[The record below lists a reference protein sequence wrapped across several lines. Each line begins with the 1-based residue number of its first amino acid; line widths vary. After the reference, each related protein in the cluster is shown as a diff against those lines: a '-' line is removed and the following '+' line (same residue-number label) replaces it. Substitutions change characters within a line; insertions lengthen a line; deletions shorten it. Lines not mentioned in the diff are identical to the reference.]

1 MEVEMKAQISVAQA
15 KELVDGNIGEYHITR
30 GGGWRPFHR
39 RDTYYSFNGEKLN
52 RPTNIIRIRE
62 EAEIGD
68 DSFEDIILGKA
79 TKFKDGTN
87 KTFLTVKAKNTD
99 EKGIESNE
107 ETEGIL
113 VGDAKAAFEKSMK
126 LCNFK
131 PYFQKR
137 KDSVSLYVA
146 HRNEYREMHCEIV
159 NVNGHGP
166 YLEVE
171 VIVPDVKNKDS
182 AMFDNPAD
190 AKNIIEGFFYDVFGI
205 TKFDGRSWAE
215 IIEEN

>member
-99 EKGIESNE
+99 EKGVEANE

-126 LCNFK
+126 ICNFK

-146 HRNEYREMHCEIV
+146 HRNEYHEMHCEIV

-182 AMFDNPAD
+182 AMFDNPDD

-215 IIEEN
+215 IIKEN

>member
-39 RDTYYSFNGEKLN
+39 RDTYFSFNGEKLN

-62 EAEIGD
+62 EADIGD

-79 TKFKDGTN
+79 TKFKEGTN

-99 EKGIESNE
+99 EKGVETNE

-126 LCNFK
+126 ICNFK

-171 VIVPDVKNKDS
+171 VIVPEVKSEKDWY
-182 AMFDNPAD
+182 FNNVDD
-190 AKNIIEGFFYDVFGI
+190 ARNFIEDFFYDVFGI

-215 IIEEN
+215 IIKEN

>member
-1 MEVEMKAQISVAQA
+1 MEVEMKAQISVALA
-15 KELVDGNIGEYHITR
+15 SEIINGNIGKYHITR
-30 GGGWRPFHR
+30 GGGWKPFHR

-62 EAEIGD
+62 EADIGD

-99 EKGIESNE
+99 ERGIEINE

-113 VGDAKAAFEKSMK
+113 IGDAKTAFEKSMK
-126 LCNFK
+126 VCNFK

-137 KDSVSLYVA
+137 KDSVSFYVA
-146 HRNEYREMHCEIV
+146 DKENREMHCEIV

-171 VIVPDVKNKDS
+171 VIVPGVKNKDS
-182 AMFDNPAD
+182 TVFNNTDD
-190 AKNIIEGFFYDVFGI
+190 AKKFIEEFFYDAFRI

-215 IIEEN
+215 IISKE

>member
-1 MEVEMKAQISVAQA
+1 MKAKITVEQANDLVNGKIGTYKIS
-15 KELVDGNIGEYHITR
+15 R
-30 GGGWRPFHR
+30 GGGWRPFR
-39 RDTYYSFNGEKLN
+39 KRDTYYSFNGEKLDC
-52 RPTNIIRIRE
+52 PTNIIRIRE
-62 EAEIGD
+62 EMEIGE

-79 TKFKDGTN
+79 KTIRDGTH
-87 KTFLTVKAKNTD
+87 KTFLTVKAKSTD
-99 EKGIESNE
+99 EKGVETNE

-126 LCNFK
+126 VCNFK

-146 HRNEYREMHCEIV
+146 DKENREMHCEIV

-171 VIVPDVKNKDS
+171 IIVPTVNCTVQFFHSPDEARD
-182 AMFDNPAD
+182 F
-190 AKNIIEGFFYDVFGI
+190 IEDFFYDVFGI
-205 TKFDGRSWAE
+205 TKFDERSWAE
-215 IIEEN
+215 IIKE

>member
-1 MEVEMKAQISVAQA
+1 MEVEMKALISVAQA

-30 GGGWRPFHR
+30 GGGWRPFR
-39 RDTYYSFNGEKLN
+39 KRDTYYSFNGEKLD

-62 EAEIGD
+62 EMEIGE
-68 DSFEDIILGKA
+68 DSFEDIILGRAK
-79 TKFKDGTN
+79 TIRDGTH
-87 KTFLTVKAKNTD
+87 KTFLTVKAKSTD
-99 EKGIESNE
+99 EKGVETNE

-126 LCNFK
+126 VCNFK

-137 KDSVSLYVA
+137 KDSVSLYVTDSEGN
-146 HRNEYREMHCEIV
+146 NEIHCEIV

-171 VIVPDVKNKDS
+171 AIVPTIGENSSEKLTSVEQANTFIGTFLYK
-182 AMFDNPAD
+182 
-190 AKNIIEGFFYDVFGI
+190 VFGI
-205 TKFDGRSWAE
+205 YEFDGRSWAE
-215 IIEEN
+215 IIKD

>member
-182 AMFDNPAD
+182 SMFDNPAD

-215 IIEEN
+215 IIKEN

>member
-99 EKGIESNE
+99 EKGVETNE

-126 LCNFK
+126 ICNFK

-182 AMFDNPAD
+182 SMFDNPAD

>member
-99 EKGIESNE
+99 EKGVEANE

-126 LCNFK
+126 ICNFK

-171 VIVPDVKNKDS
+171 AIVPDVKNKDS

-190 AKNIIEGFFYDVFGI
+190 ARDFIESFFYDVFGI

>member
-79 TKFKDGTN
+79 TKFKEGTN

-99 EKGIESNE
+99 EKGVETNE

-126 LCNFK
+126 ICNFK

-171 VIVPDVKNKDS
+171 VIVPEVKSEKDWY
-182 AMFDNPAD
+182 FNNVDD
-190 AKNIIEGFFYDVFGI
+190 ARNFIEDFFYDVFGI

-215 IIEEN
+215 IIEEK

>member
-15 KELVDGNIGEYHITR
+15 KELVDGNIGDYHITR
-30 GGGWRPFHR
+30 GGGWKPFHR

-62 EAEIGD
+62 EADIGD
-68 DSFEDIILGKA
+68 ELFEDIILGKA

-99 EKGIESNE
+99 EKGIEVNE

-113 VGDAKAAFEKSMK
+113 IGDAKAAFEKSMK
-126 LCNFK
+126 ICNFK

-137 KDSVSLYVA
+137 KDSVSFYVA
-146 HRNEYREMHCEIV
+146 DKKNREMHCEIV

-171 VIVPDVKNKDS
+171 VIVPNVHCTVQPFHD
-182 AMFDNPAD
+182 PD
-190 AKNIIEGFFYDVFGI
+190 AARDFIEDFFYDVFGI

-215 IIEEN
+215 IIKEN